1 MAIELTKR
9 FLEKEK
15 EFLMEQT
22 TPVFIE
28 SLERELRADVEIEV
42 LGVKKKVHLKGFVD
56 RIDSIDGKVRII
68 DYKSGKVK
76 KEDTSTIKKK
86 VDLEALVNNS
96 LKKKHVLQ
104 LLMYCY
110 LFKVN
115 LGELPRE
122 ASIIS
127 FINIQ
132 DGALPLETGDMA
144 LAEVVEL
151 FPTILEA
158 IINEIYDVEVPF
170 AHDDSKQFSYCA
182 YC

>member
-1 MAIELTKR
+1 MALELTKR

-15 EFLMEQT
+15 EFLTEQT
-22 TPVFIE
+22 SPVFIE
-28 SLERELRADVEIEV
+28 SLERELRADLEIEV

-56 RIDSIDGKVRII
+56 RIDSIDGKFRII

-76 KEDTSTIKKK
+76 KEDTSTVKKK
-86 VDLEALVNNS
+86 VDLEVLVNNS
-96 LKKKHVLQ
+96 LNKKHVLQ

-110 LFKVN
+110 LFKVKF
-115 LGELPRE
+115 GELPRE

-132 DGALPLETGDMA
+132 DGVLPLETGDME
-144 LAEVVEL
+144 LAEAVDL
-151 FPTILEA
+151 FPSVIEA
-158 IINEIYDVEVPF
+158 IINGIYDTEVPF
-170 AHDDSKQFSYCA
+170 SHDDSVQFSYCA